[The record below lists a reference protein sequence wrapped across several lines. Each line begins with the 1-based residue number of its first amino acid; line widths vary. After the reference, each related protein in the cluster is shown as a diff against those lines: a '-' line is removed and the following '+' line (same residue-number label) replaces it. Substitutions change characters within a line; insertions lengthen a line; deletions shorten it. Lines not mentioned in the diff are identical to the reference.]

1 MHIPQNLTMLHLPTL
16 MLRTRVNLDAVP
28 VFIQTGIKKIIIPDN
43 EYSQDTGTNKN
54 MVQVQ
59 DIMKI
64 TRIKRNIVL
73 GQDITLNKDKIWRL
87 RNLNITRKV

>member
-1 MHIPQNLTMLHLPTL
+1 MHVPQNLTMLHLPML

-28 VFIQTGIKKIIIPDN
+28 VFIQTGIKKIIIPDK
-43 EYSQDTGTNKN
+43 EYPQDTGTNKN

-64 TRIKRNIVL
+64 TRIKRNIAP
-73 GQDITLNKDKIWRL
+73 GQDITLNEDKIWRL
-87 RNLNITRKV
+87 RNLNITWKV